1 MVLPQKRFPEGG
13 RKISAFLNFWG
24 CYMSKTTIE
33 LEAAVATVIAQ
44 MPAAG
49 GVPTARQ
56 RAIVDKA
63 FVSILKIIAPRIRHF
78 IRQYG
83 LGSHWEDAE
92 QCCAIAVHRAIQG
105 YDPTKA
111 QFTTFVNW
119 QIRGELQSLRFRLMT
134 DQRPSAKKVDATTVS
149 IHALTS
155 NADGDEAT
163 LDSIL
168 EDEGALAR
176 TEAGASNYLASGA
189 TQSLVEEYIDHQR
202 AAGIEAL
209 RKRPRPKRMA
219 RPETVDHSA
228 AIPRRPRTHGVCPI
242 ELEKLEQKLMRDKDI
257 IERRV
262 FDVTT
267 LDTLG
272 SESGVTKE
280 RVRQI
285 TKRATR
291 SIAELAATH
300 PRFAMM
306 AEYRKPAVIAKRSRT
321 TAARKL
327 PAVTDNTILP
337 MIGQPHNTLSR
348 VVAIA
353 PAAAKAAPT
362 ADRAESDPIIVPES
376 IAGTPENFAAN
387 ALGSSARH

>member
-1 MVLPQKRFPEGG
+1 
-13 RKISAFLNFWG
+13 
-24 CYMSKTTIE
+24 MSKTTIE

-56 RAIVDKA
+56 RAVIDKA

-83 LGSHWEDAE
+83 LSSHWEDAE

-149 IHALTS
+149 LHALTS
-155 NADGDEAT
+155 NADGEEAM

-219 RPETVDHSA
+219 RPEPVDHSA
-228 AIPRRPRTHGVCPI
+228 AMLRRPRTHGVCPV
-242 ELEKLEQKLMRDKDI
+242 ELEKLEQRLLRDKGI
-257 IERRV
+257 IERRL
-262 FDVTT
+262 FDITT
-267 LDTLG
+267 LDTVG
-272 SESGVTKE
+272 SENGVTKE
-280 RVRQI
+280 GVRQI

-306 AEYRKPAVIAKRSRT
+306 AEYRKPAVIAKRSRKPT
-321 TAARKL
+321 VRVL
-327 PAVTDNTILP
+327 PAATDNTILP
-337 MIGQPHNTLSR
+337 KIGQPHNTLSR

-353 PAAAKAAPT
+353 PPST
-362 ADRAESDPIIVPES
+362 EEMQSTYRNEIESIIGSESITGGAES
-376 IAGTPENFAAN
+376 FAPN
-387 ALGSSARH
+387 GQGSSARH